1 MSEYKKHKD
10 YAVLHMF
17 ASTVALSDSMRIAYG
32 TVNRTDITYGL
43 PYTDHADS
51 YINWGKI
58 QYVKGLE

>member
-32 TVNRTDITYGL
+32 TVNHSDITHL
-43 PYTDHADS
+43 T
-51 YINWGKI
+51 
-58 QYVKGLE
+58 

>member
-17 ASTVALSDSMRIAYG
+17 ASTVALSDSMHIAYG

-51 YINWGKI
+51 YINRQKFSML
-58 QYVKGLE
+58 KD